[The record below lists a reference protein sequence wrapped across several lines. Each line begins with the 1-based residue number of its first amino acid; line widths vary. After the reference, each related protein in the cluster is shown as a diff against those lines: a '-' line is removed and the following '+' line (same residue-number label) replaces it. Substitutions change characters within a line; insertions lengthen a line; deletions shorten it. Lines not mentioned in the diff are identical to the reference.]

1 MKKIIAAAAAVALLC
16 GCSTTDGEN
25 QLMKINDT
33 VISEA
38 EYRIYLDEAV
48 SNFEAIGGSGIWE
61 TDIGETSAEEYAKNM
76 ALNSLQ
82 TIKISAM
89 KADEYGFTLTEE
101 ELASVEEEVT
111 AFIKQSGSGKTDK
124 SLVKS
129 VMTDKA
135 KYNKI
140 RESTYLNHTPDEA
153 DVEEYYAEYS
163 ETYSDMYTK
172 YTLDTVMVENTEKGE
187 ELISR
192 FNNGE
197 DFSSLAKEYETDEN
211 VGDDGWSMEVYK
223 AEVENVF
230 MTTLDLEVGEITPVL
245 SADGEYYVMLLT
257 DKAIPTEDEVK
268 GYISDELG
276 YYEQQTIFENEYSLW
291 KEDYTIEVNDELFES
306 ITIK

>member
-16 GCSTTDGEN
+16 GCSTADGEA

-101 ELASVEEEVT
+101 ELSSVEEEVT
-111 AFIKQSGSGKTDK
+111 AFIKQNGSGKTDK

-230 MTTLDLEVGEITPVL
+230 MTTLDLEVDEITPVL